1 MKIKDNPLVSVIIPY
16 YNAPELLK
24 ESIDS
29 ILKQSFTD
37 FELLILDDGSNI
49 NAKEL
54 IYNFNDPR
62 IRYIRNENV
71 GLANNI
77 NRSLPLLKGT
87 YIARLDQDDISEPNR
102 FTKQLALFENDST
115 IDCVFTYIKRFG
127 GKKEWVEKNIISN
140 HKYHLFEPFTDG
152 CMINSTMM
160 VKKDVLIA
168 LAGYRQAYYPSD
180 DWDLELR
187 MCQKYN
193 IVILEE
199 ELVLYRFHEGANTYR
214 TFNLMQNTRRW
225 AEENYF
231 RRQKNL
237 EEITFDMHIKNRT
250 LLTKIRHWRKDN
262 AKLNT
267 RIAGNYYLQKKRTFA
282 VLYILLAFLFHPRT
296 ILKRF
301 NFLMKK

>member
-1 MKIKDNPLVSVIIPY
+1 MKIKHNPLISVIIPY

-24 ESIDS
+24 ESINS
-29 ILKQSFTD
+29 ILKQTFND
-37 FELLILDDGSNI
+37 FELLVLDDGSII
-49 NAKEL
+49 NAEE
-54 IYNFNDPR
+54 IITEFNDER
-62 IRYIRNENV
+62 IRYIRNKNV

-102 FTKQLALFENDST
+102 FTKQLALFESDPA

-127 GKKEWVEKNIISN
+127 GKKEWTEKTLISD
-140 HKYHLFEPFTDG
+140 HKYHHFEPFTDG

-160 VKKDVLIA
+160 VKKEVL
-168 LAGYRQAYYPSD
+168 LELKGYRQEYYPSD

-187 MCQKYN
+187 MCQNYR
-193 IVILEE
+193 VVVLEQ

-225 AEENYF
+225 AEDNYF
-231 RRQKNL
+231 RRQNKL
-237 EEITFDMHIKNRT
+237 EEIAFDKHLSNKNFMDK
-250 LLTKIRHWRKDN
+250 LRHWRKDN

-267 RIAGNYYLQKKRTFA
+267 RIAGNYYLQKKRTYA
-282 VLYILLAFLFHPRT
+282 VLYMLLAFLFHPKT

-301 NFLMKK
+301 NVLYKK